1 MNSPATDPLEA
12 PPETSKPSFLLTGTY
27 SSSNKGDA
35 AMQLATAQM
44 LLATWPDAEVMLGA
58 PFAEVDR
65 AFYPQSI
72 AVVPSTRRRLIW
84 GSMQVVRAW
93 LFRRL
98 DQLGARLGFLVGNE
112 ELRSFERA
120 DVVVD
125 LSGDM
130 LTEDYGPHVTYS
142 HFLPLLTA
150 LALGKPFVA
159 CAQSIGPF
167 KWTQPLARFVLNR
180 ARAITARDEITL
192 GLLRDAG
199 VRGGHVR
206 QTADMAFLLEPV
218 DAARVDSM
226 IEAEEL
232 EWPVQ
237 PVLGVSVSGLIAQ
250 HYDAGVGGDFAAAL
264 APVLDRAVEELGA
277 AVVFVSHVTGPRQSK
292 DDRRM
297 AAAVRDRMR
306 HGESAS
312 VLRGDYRP
320 DELKGLISR
329 CCVFMGARMHANIA
343 ALGSGV
349 PVVALEYSH
358 KTPGILRLFGQEDA
372 SCPVRAFDAQQVWAT
387 LEDRWRRRDE
397 ISGVLSEKLTDVRRR
412 SSANVDAIREALDQP
427 GRRP

>member
-1 MNSPATDPLEA
+1 MKTPVTEPVEA
-12 PPETSKPSFLLTGTY
+12 PSEPSEPSFLLTGTY

-44 LLATWPDAEVMLGA
+44 ILATWPDAEVTLGA
-58 PFAEVDR
+58 PFAAVDR
-65 AFYPQSI
+65 SFYPRNV

-84 GSMQVVRAW
+84 GSLQVVRAW

-98 DQLGARLGFLVGNE
+98 ERLGLRLGFLVGNE

-120 DVVVD
+120 DVVID

-150 LALGKPFVA
+150 LALDKPFIA

-167 KWTQPLARFVLNR
+167 KWTRPLARFVLDR
-180 ARAITARDEITL
+180 ARFITARDGITL

-199 VRGGHVR
+199 IRDAHVR

-218 DAARVDSM
+218 DADRVDAMLRS
-226 IEAEEL
+226 ENL
-232 EWPVQ
+232 EWPAG
-237 PVLGVSVSGLIAQ
+237 PVLGVSVSGLIAR
-250 HYDAGVGGDFAAAL
+250 HYDAGVGGDFAAAI
-264 APVLDRAVEELGA
+264 APVIDRAVEELGA
-277 AVVFVSHVTGPRQSK
+277 SVVFVSHVTGPRQGK

-297 AAAVRDRMR
+297 AAAVRDQMR
-306 HGESAS
+306 TGDRAV
-312 VLRGDYRP
+312 VLQGDYRP

-329 CCVFMGARMHANIA
+329 CFVFMGARMHANIA

-372 SCPVRAFDAQQVWAT
+372 SCPVRSFDPEQVWST
-387 LEDRWRRRDE
+387 LGDRWRRRAE
-397 ISGVLSEKLTDVRRR
+397 ISDVLAEKLVDVRRR
-412 SSANVDAIREALDQP
+412 SGTNVDAIREALAGP
-427 GRRP
+427 RRRA